1 MNFIST
7 KTYADY
13 LRCLDK
19 DLKNDLIFQGLT
31 VTKDNGDLTIN
42 EQVVI
47 HLDKNPHAVIR
58 FTCLG
63 EPKLYGQ
70 FILCNDDECV
80 SNVMGNDPLETYGD
94 IVLKMD
100 LLRGSKGY
108 PDYTKFSPI
117 LDIVGE
123 TIYDI
128 TELCFPR
135 KGGKKSRKSKSRK
148 AKSRKSKSRKS
159 KSRKSKPR
167 KSKSRKSKSRKNN

>member
-1 MNFIST
+1 MNFISKET
-7 KTYADY
+7 HAICLKLLEKNLQRY
-13 LRCLDK
+13 LES
-19 DLKNDLIFQGLT
+19 QGLT
-31 VTKDNGDLTIN
+31 VTKNDNGDLTIN

-47 HLDKNPHAVIR
+47 HLDNNKNGVIK

-70 FILCNDDECV
+70 FMLCNDDECV
-80 SNVMGNDPLETYGD
+80 DYARRIENLTTYGRYGN

-100 LLRGSKGY
+100 LLRVGKK

-123 TIYDI
+123 SINVI
-128 TELCFPR
+128 TETCFTLN
-135 KGGKKSRKSKSRK
+135 GGKKSRKSKPRKSKSRK
-148 AKSRKSKSRKS
+148 AKPRKS

-167 KSKSRKSKSRKNN
+167 KSKSRKNN